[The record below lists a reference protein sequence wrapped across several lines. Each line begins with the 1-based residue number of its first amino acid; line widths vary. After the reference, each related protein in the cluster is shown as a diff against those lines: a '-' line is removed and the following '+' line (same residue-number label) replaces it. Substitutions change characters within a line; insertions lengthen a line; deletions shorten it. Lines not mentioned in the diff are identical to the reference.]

1 MALNSNDLAFFQ
13 TLVAGKSLADAARRL
28 GVSGAAVSLRLQ
40 QIESRLGVRL
50 LERSGRRMYL
60 TDEGRLLRERAET
73 LLSGFLALEEDLRA
87 RRGAVVGTLRVV
99 APLGFGRAYVAP
111 LASELRR
118 RHPNLRIELTLS
130 DRIGR
135 LPEEAWDV
143 AVHVGALPDSN
154 LALHRLAP
162 NERWLCAAP
171 GYLAKEGTPSTPEEL
186 SAHACIALRENDED
200 VTAWRFANR
209 KRVAAIRIEPI
220 LGCNDGDVVRDWALR
235 GDGIILRSEW
245 SVAQDVAAGRL
256 KRLLPEFEVAAAPV
270 VALTSKRRHVSA
282 RAAKFIANL
291 KTILSPAPWRV
302 RPR

>member
-1 MALNSNDLAFFQ
+1 
-13 TLVAGKSLADAARRL
+13 
-28 GVSGAAVSLRLQ
+28 
-40 QIESRLGVRL
+40 
-50 LERSGRRMYL
+50 
-60 TDEGRLLRERAET
+60 
-73 LLSGFLALEEDLRA
+73 
-87 RRGAVVGTLRVV
+87 
-99 APLGFGRAYVAP
+99 
-111 LASELRR
+111 
-118 RHPNLRIELTLS
+118 
-130 DRIGR
+130 
-135 LPEEAWDV
+135 
-143 AVHVGALPDSN
+143 
-154 LALHRLAP
+154 
-162 NERWLCAAP
+162 
-171 GYLAKEGTPSTPEEL
+171 
-186 SAHACIALRENDED
+186 